1 MSFGNT
7 RLLSGVQ
14 EALMLALML
23 VTVLGLF
30 YVEMDF
36 TYKIAIALFSF
47 SVIILGNLA
56 AAMLKQQK
64 ELREKQMK
72 QA

>member
-1 MSFGNT
+1 
-7 RLLSGVQ
+7 
-14 EALMLALML
+14 MLALML

>member
-1 MSFGNT
+1 MSFGNR
-7 RLLSGVQ
+7 RLLNGVQ
-14 EALMLALML
+14 EALSLALMM
-23 VTVLGLF
+23 VTILALF

-36 TYKIAIALFSF
+36 SYKIAIAVFSF
-47 SVIILGNLA
+47 SVIFLGNLA
-56 AAMLKQQK
+56 AAMLRQQK